1 MITPRHLL
9 RIQDLSAEEIRSL
22 LDLAEALKRGEGSST
37 SLAGR
42 CIGLLFNVPSTRTRV
57 SFQVAAAQLGAVS
70 LPYGTQELRLANRE
84 SIEDTIGVLNR
95 YLDALVVRWYDMNE
109 PGAGH
114 ERLRQMADLARIPV
128 INALDDEEHPCQ
140 VLADLLT
147 LRELFGADAASRRI
161 AYVWS
166 YSPRQKTPGVL
177 HSSMMAAALLGH
189 RATIAHPPGFAP
201 REKVTRSARAIAAR
215 SGGDITLTENLEEAV
230 KGCAAVYTLSWKSAV
245 LTGQEEIQART
256 RLAGRWR
263 VTAPLM
269 RQASDGEEA
278 VFLDCMPTTRGEE
291 VDAEV
296 KDGPRSRIFQQAENR
311 LHTQK
316 ALLTQLFDGT
326 LRGEPR

>member
-1 MITPRHLL
+1 VTVARHLL
-9 RIQDLSAEEIRSL
+9 RIQDLSADELRSL
-22 LDLAEALKRGEGSST
+22 LDLAAAMKRGEDTGAH
-37 SLAGR
+37 LAGR

-57 SFQVAAAQLGAVS
+57 SFQVAAAQLGAAS
-70 LPYGTQELRLANRE
+70 FPYAVEELRLANRE

-95 YLDALVVRWYDMNE
+95 YLDALVVRWYDMGE

-114 ERLRQMADLARIPV
+114 ARLRTMADLATIPV
-128 INALDDEEHPCQ
+128 VNALDDEEHPCQ

-147 LRELFGADAASRRI
+147 LRELFGADAPARRV

-189 RATIAHPPGFAP
+189 RVTVAHPPGFAP
-201 REKVTRSARAIAAR
+201 ERRVTEAARALAAR
-215 SGGDITLTENLEEAV
+215 TGADIALTEDPEDAV
-230 KGCAAVYTLSWKSAV
+230 RGCAAVYTLSWKSPT
-245 LTGQEEIQART
+245 LTGQDEIRART
-256 RLAGRWR
+256 RLADRWR
-263 VTAPLM
+263 VTEALM
-269 RQASDGEEA
+269 ERAGGDA

-296 KDGPRSRIFQQAENR
+296 KDGPRSRIFRQAENR

-316 ALLTQLFDGT
+316 ALLTRLFDGT
-326 LRGEPR
+326 LTGGPR

>member
-1 MITPRHLL
+1 MTVARHLL
-9 RIQDLSAEEIRSL
+9 RMQDLSAGEMRSL
-22 LDLAEALKRGEGSST
+22 LDLAEAMKRGEDTGAP
-37 SLAGR
+37 LAGR
-42 CIGLLFNVPSTRTRV
+42 CVGLLFNVPSTRTRV
-57 SFQVAAAQLGAVS
+57 SFQVAAAQLGADS
-70 LPYGTQELRLANRE
+70 FPYGVEELRLANRE
-84 SIEDTIGVLNR
+84 SVEDTIGVLNR

-114 ERLRQMADLARIPV
+114 ERLRTMAGLATIPV

-147 LRELFGADAASRRI
+147 LRELFGAEAPARRVV
-161 AYVWS
+161 YVWS

-177 HSSMMAAALLGH
+177 HSSLMAAALLGH
-189 RATIAHPPGFAP
+189 RVTVAHPPGFAP
-201 REKVTRSARAIAAR
+201 AERVTRSARAIAAR
-215 SGGDITLTENLEEAV
+215 TGADITLTEDLEEAV
-230 KGCAAVYTLSWKSAV
+230 RGAAAVYTLSWKSPT
-245 LTGQEEIQART
+245 LTGQDELRART
-256 RLAGRWR
+256 RLADRWR

-269 RQASDGEEA
+269 ERAGREA

-326 LRGEPR
+326 LTGDRR

>member
-1 MITPRHLL
+1 MTARHIL
-9 RIQDLSAEEIRSL
+9 RIQDLSAKEMCSL
-22 LDLAEALKRGEGSST
+22 LDLAEAMKRGDDSRAH
-37 SLAGR
+37 LAGR

-57 SFQVAAAQLGAVS
+57 SFQVAASQLGADS
-70 LPYGTQELRLANRE
+70 YPYGVEELRLANRE

-109 PGAGH
+109 YGAGH
-114 ERLRQMADLARIPV
+114 RRLRAMAEQATIPV

-140 VLADLLT
+140 VLADLMT
-147 LRELFGADAASRRI
+147 LRELFGAQVPAKRI
-161 AYVWS
+161 VYAWS

-189 RATIAHPPGFAP
+189 RITVAHPPGFAP
-201 REKVTRSARAIAAR
+201 EERVTRAAR
-215 SGGDITLTENLEEAV
+215 EVAAGTGASVELTHDLAAAV
-230 KGCAAVYTLSWKSAV
+230 RGSAAVYTLSWKSPTLV
-245 LTGQEEIQART
+245 GQEEIQSRT
-256 RLAGRWR
+256 RLADHWR
-263 VTAPLM
+263 ITAPLM
-269 RQASDGEEA
+269 QLAADDA
-278 VFLDCMPTTRGEE
+278 VFLDCMPTNRGEE

-326 LRGEPR
+326 LTGDRR